1 MTRHSP
7 AKPGLAQ
14 TSSPAPGAPRRK
26 DAQPLASD
34 YLPKIVTVLREGYGL
49 ADLRADAQ
57 AGLAVAIVALPLSMA
72 VAIASGLGPERG
84 LFTAILG
91 GFVISAL
98 GGSRYQIGGPA
109 GAFIVA
115 ISACLGQIGLQ
126 GLLLATLLSGVILMA
141 AGLARL
147 GNYIRF
153 LPYPVTI
160 GFTSGIAVII
170 FASQIKALFGLSLI
184 GPEPAALPQKLAAL
198 WAARASL
205 SPWAPAVALATI
217 ATLQGI
223 KRWRPRWPNML
234 IAVFGVSLA
243 AWGFDLPVERVSDRF
258 GALPRF
264 LPAPHLPEVSWT
276 LLQQALPFALQF
288 SLLGAITGLL
298 SAQVADGLSGNRHR
312 PAIELFAEGAANIL
326 VACFGGIHA
335 TGAVARTVTN
345 HSAGARGPVAGM
357 LHALIVL
364 GFLMT
369 LSPLVGHVP
378 MAVFAGLLSV
388 VAWNMAARAQFVML
402 LRTSRS
408 DAVVV
413 GVTFLLVIF
422 RDLTEGIIT
431 GFALAGLV
439 FLQRMS
445 HSAVIDRA
453 EEGDRADRVVVR
465 LSGPYFFGAAAQT
478 GAVLDQ
484 IAEHPRHFV
493 LDLAALDYVDS
504 SGARALDLLAL
515 RSQRRGGQMVLL
527 GVHPRQRKI
536 LEKAGLQP
544 PLVRYIDALAELDE
558 APPPVGQSVAAS
570 G

>member
-1 MTRHSP
+1 MTEPS
-7 AKPGLAQ
+7 A
-14 TSSPAPGAPRRK
+14 APRPPRS
-26 DAQPLASD
+26 PEF
-34 YLPKIVTVLREGYGL
+34 LPKIVTVLREGYGL
-49 ADLRADAQ
+49 TDLRADAL
-57 AGLAVAIVALPLSMA
+57 AGLSVAIVALPLSMA
-72 VAIASGLGPERG
+72 IAIASGVGPERG
-84 LFTAILG
+84 LCTAIIG
-91 GFVISAL
+91 GFIVSAL

-115 ISACLGQIGLQ
+115 VSACLGQIGLS
-126 GLLLATLLSGVILMA
+126 GLMLAIFLSGFILMA
-141 AGLARL
+141 AGALRL
-147 GNYIRF
+147 GNYIKF
-153 LPYPVTI
+153 LPYPVTV

-170 FASQIKALFGLSLI
+170 FCSQIKELLGLRLAA
-184 GPEPAALPQKLAAL
+184 PEPPAVLAKLETLWQARQSLDTAALG
-198 WAARASL
+198 
-205 SPWAPAVALATI
+205 VALLTI
-217 ATLQGI
+217 VTLQLI
-223 KRWRPRWPNML
+223 KRHRPQWPNML
-234 IAVFGVSLA
+234 IAVVTLSLGVWA
-243 AWGFDLPVERVSDRF
+243 VGIPVQLVADRF

-264 LPAPHLPEVSWT
+264 LPAPHLPDLSWP
-276 LLQQALPFALQF
+276 LLQAALPFALQF

-312 PAIELFAEGAANIL
+312 PGIELFAEGAANIV
-326 VACFGGIHA
+326 VALFGGISA

-364 GFLMT
+364 GFMMILA
-369 LSPLVGHVP
+369 PLVGFVP

-388 VAWNMAARAQFVML
+388 VAWNMAARAQFAML
-402 LRTSRS
+402 VKTSRA

-413 GVTFLLVIF
+413 VVTFLLVVF
-422 RDLTEGIIT
+422 RDLTEGIVV

-445 HSAVIDRA
+445 QSAVI
-453 EEGDRADRVVVR
+453 ETPETGDRPDRVVVR

-493 LDLAALDYVDS
+493 LDLTALDYVDS

-527 GVHPRQRKI
+527 GVRPIQRRI
-536 LEKAGLQP
+536 LEQAGLQP
-544 PLVRYIDALAELDE
+544 PLVRYVTSLEALDR
-558 APPPVGQSVAAS
+558 PD
-570 G
+570 